1 MEFIAI
7 LADNVRSQAYIQTL
21 VKQDI
26 FPSKVIILKNNRN
39 NSLGIVSK
47 KSASL
52 KKKYS
57 FKNSI
62 IDMKESLTNT
72 LRKNNISYETIN
84 DSNINSD
91 IVLKKLLNCKKKIV
105 LVSVFAGQILKTRI
119 LNTKKKFLHIHP
131 GKLPEYRGSTT
142 LYYSLLQTHKVA
154 ATAYF

>member
-7 LADNVRSQAYIQTL
+7 LAENIRSQAYIQTL
-21 VKQDI
+21 VKEKI
-26 FPSKVIILKNNRN
+26 FPSNVIILKNSPN
-39 NSLGIVSK
+39 NSLGVISK
-47 KSASL
+47 KFVSL
-52 KKKYS
+52 QKDKYS

-91 IVLKKLLNCKKKIV
+91 IVLKKLLNCKKIV

-119 LNTKKKFLHIHP
+119 LNTKKFLHIHR
-131 GKLPEYRGSTT
+131 ENCR
-142 LYYSLLQTHKVA
+142 V
-154 ATAYF
+154 